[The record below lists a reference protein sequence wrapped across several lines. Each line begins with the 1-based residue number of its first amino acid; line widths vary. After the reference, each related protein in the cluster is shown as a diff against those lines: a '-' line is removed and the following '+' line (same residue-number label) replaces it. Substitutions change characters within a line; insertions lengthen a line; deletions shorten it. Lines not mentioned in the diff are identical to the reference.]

1 MVWCFVLKGFGAYLI
16 QMKDDYVLLQ
26 RSRV

>member
-1 MVWCFVLKGFGAYLI
+1 MVWCFVLKGFGTFLSKL
-16 QMKDDYVLLQ
+16 KDDYVLLK